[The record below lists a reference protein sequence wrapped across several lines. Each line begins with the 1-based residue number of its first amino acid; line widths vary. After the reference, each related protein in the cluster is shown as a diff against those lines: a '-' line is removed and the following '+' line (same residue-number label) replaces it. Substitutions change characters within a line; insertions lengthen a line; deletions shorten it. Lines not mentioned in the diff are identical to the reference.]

1 MKKVFL
7 LILLMVVTKFAAA
20 QNYERFTFN
29 EIKEMANNGDVK
41 AMMNLA
47 GRYEIREMDSEKLNW
62 YRKAA
67 TCMKQKEDFYSLL
80 ALASFYERG
89 EVLTKNTQEAN
100 RLYKK
105 AINKCNLLISQGNT
119 EGYIKLADMFLAGR
133 GVQKDEKKAFN
144 LYLEAANRGDAEG
157 AYEVGRMFYF
167 GRGVEKDEYAGFKWW
182 LKAAE
187 NGNSYAMREVGECYH
202 NGRGISKNEKEAEKW
217 FLKAASQGN
226 DMAPFDLGL
235 LYRWDNHEEAIYWF
249 KKYADNW
256 YEVCGNEDCTA
267 LECLRE
273 LGVYYH
279 PSAKYSS
286 ETSSS
291 SSSKTSSSSSTTSS
305 SSSSGNQPNASGTYT
320 ISQQGQSITTGNYTG
335 VAGPDMT
342 VTIEFYDDYITVN
355 GLMCE
360 YAGVSG
366 GRKRYNDPTQFAG
379 SSTAYYV
386 DANYNVQKQM
396 TLSTAF
402 GTDWFNYT
410 VVKGE
415 VNIPKATPYQ
425 APSSSHSSGVGNSD
439 KKHTTKTYQK
449 DCPQCLG
456 SGKCRTC
463 NGRHSYLN
471 PLTYE
476 YVTCPNCGP
485 DGRCRACGG
494 TGKK

>member
-1 MKKVFL
+1 MKKIFL

-20 QNYERFTFN
+20 QNYNRFTFN
-29 EIKEMANNGDVK
+29 ELKELANGGNVK
-41 AMMNLA
+41 AMIELA
-47 GRYEIREMDSEKLNW
+47 HRYGYRKMSTEAYKW

-67 TCMKQKEDFYSLL
+67 MQEDVSGIIYL
-80 ALASFYERG
+80 ACCYRDAKG
-89 EVLTKNTQEAN
+89 VPINIQEAN
-100 RLYKK
+100 RLFKK
-105 AINKCNLLISQGNT
+105 TINKCNALINQGNT
-119 EGYIKLADMFLAGR
+119 EGYVQLAQMYRYGD
-133 GVQKDEKKAFN
+133 GVPRDEQKALQ

-157 AYEVGRMFYF
+157 AYEVGRIYYM
-167 GRGVEKDEYAGFKWW
+167 GRGVKKDKSEAAKWF
-182 LKAAE
+182 LSAAE
-187 NGNSYAMREVGECYH
+187 KGNAEAMGDLGKIYDFGWGV
-202 NGRGISKNEKEAEKW
+202 SKNEKEAEKW
-217 FLKAASQGN
+217 YLRSAAQGN
-226 DMAPFDLGL
+226 VDCYFTLGL
-235 LYRWDNHEEAIYWF
+235 FYNSKNKDEAIYWF

-256 YEVCGNEDCTA
+256 YERFGNEDCPSVF
-267 LECLRE
+267 EKLRK

-279 PSAKYSS
+279 PADKNSYS
-286 ETSSS
+286 TANDNSSS
-291 SSSKTSSSSSTTSS
+291 SSSSSTTS

-425 APSSSHSSGVGNSD
+425 APSSSHSSGLGNSD

-463 NGRHSYLN
+463 NGRHRYLN

-476 YVTCPNCGP
+476 YVTCPNCGT